1 MAMKTALKMNLLFI
15 KLIAEKFLNAGN
27 FFFNSKRQGKFVI
40 VCSRSPNTS
49 HCTLQSRALDLKEMY
64 QKG

>member
-1 MAMKTALKMNLLFI
+1 MKTALKMNLLFI

-27 FFFNSKRQGKFVI
+27 FFFFNSKRQGKFVI
-40 VCSRSPNTS
+40 VCSRSPKTS